1 MCNTRSKN
9 RYLLKSGTDHRLLL
23 EESGLAEQ
31 IKKLLPLNGS
41 DDDSEPVPV
50 RKMVTKQE
58 VSNIMKSYKSRRSF
72 QPESVREKPQTT
84 PVIL

>member
-9 RYLLKSGTDHRLLL
+9 RYLLKLGTDHRLLL

-50 RKMVTKQE
+50 RKMATKQE

-72 QPESVREKPQTT
+72 QPGEFTGKPQTT